1 MPPWPPR
8 KCVFCSYL
16 CVLVSVGGHMSLWS
30 RCAVCSPP
38 PAATRDESCVGGG
51 WGSDA
56 GGLWRIS
63 ELATCLYGGQV
74 TGRSPF
80 MEVTDVQGD
89 VHQCVCVCVCVW
101 DSVCV
106 SSFLFS
112 TRVFFFFF
120 ALIKLD
126 LPVDENVHLNVNT
139 HISRPPVKYGDL
151 AESFRCQPSFYIFTL
166 VMNGTS
172 LCLLSRFKGKV
183 SSCQVNIQIRRCR
196 RWVFFISFS
205 PQMWGFF
212 FFWRLLN
219 GRI

>member
-1 MPPWPPR
+1 MRHAGLVTSNPTPCRDGKKTKRTWDFVAGSGEIYCRIAGSLSGFMPPWPPR

-56 GGLWRIS
+56 GGLWRIG

-89 VHQCVCVCVCVW
+89 VHQCVCVRQCVCE
-101 DSVCV
+101 
-106 SSFLFS
+106 LFS
-112 TRVFFFFF
+112 FFF
-120 ALIKLD
+120 
-126 LPVDENVHLNVNT
+126 E
-139 HISRPPVKYGDL
+139 
-151 AESFRCQPSFYIFTL
+151 
-166 VMNGTS
+166 
-172 LCLLSRFKGKV
+172 
-183 SSCQVNIQIRRCR
+183 
-196 RWVFFISFS
+196 
-205 PQMWGFF
+205 GFF
-212 FFWRLLN
+212 FFCIDQIRPSRRWECSFKCQHSY
-219 GRI
+219 